1 MTPMM
6 TTPIRASLNSLVG
19 ETGGRGG
26 GMLNNMQRRT
36 GAVTGSGQ
44 TAENALVGLNSRSFN
59 NYQQN
64 YNPLIKDL
72 IGRLNSTELVDDAK
86 AESELLLGRTTQAQN
101 MSEMQGLNRLT
112 PAQRLAMKRRT
123 EIRAK
128 AQGDGNINNARI
140 AQNDLNY
147 DNSSNL
153 MKFALQEQS
162 SATDALANSAGLA
175 SSRDEAYKNGKA
187 QTRSANTSLATG
199 LAMAAILA

>member
-6 TTPIRASLNSLVG
+6 TTPIRASMNSLVG

-36 GAVTGSGQ
+36 GAAPGSGQ
-44 TAENALVGLNSRSFN
+44 TAESALVGLNSRSFK
-59 NYQQN
+59 NYEQN

-72 IGRLNSTELVDDAK
+72 IGRLDSTELVDDAK
-86 AESELLLGRTTQAQN
+86 AESELLLGKTTQAQN

-147 DNSSNL
+147 DNSRNL
-153 MKFALQEQS
+153 MQFAMQEQS

-175 SSRDEAYKNGKA
+175 SSRSEAYKNGKA